1 MSKPT
6 VVPAVVNIPEAAVGD
21 KAFSASVSGSPKK
34 TVRIPSFTGSDG
46 NRRRRKPFK
55 SSSNHSLKAT
65 HSQMLSNHAHDP
77 SKAVYSGALARSGAE
92 SHDGS
97 EVSHST
103 YAASQGAPSVRGF
116 HVQPSSFNDRSV
128 VGDSP
133 RGGRVD
139 TVFDDGTSSVAES
152 LQTSATTSSN
162 TGVSR
167 EHKRLIKPDH
177 EGVDRP

>member
-1 MSKPT
+1 M
-6 VVPAVVNIPEAAVGD
+6 VNIPGAAGED
-21 KAFSASVSGSPKK
+21 KAFSASVSGSPRKS
-34 TVRIPSFTGSDG
+34 VRIPSFTGSDG

-65 HSQMLSNHAHDP
+65 HSQMLSTHAHDP
-77 SKAVYSGALARSGAE
+77 SKALYSGALARSGAE

-103 YAASQGAPSVRGF
+103 YTTSQGVPSVRGF

-128 VGDSP
+128 SGDSP

-139 TVFDDGTSSVAES
+139 GVLDDGASSVAES
-152 LQTSATTSSN
+152 MQTSATTSSN

-167 EHKRLIKPDH
+167 EQKRLIKPDH
-177 EGVDRP
+177 EKIHHP